1 MRNLTRKQ
9 ILYDCGLEND
19 DLVEN
24 KNIFLNMKF
33 KKESLTYNLYPTSII
48 GFGKNVLIKS
58 DNKEILP
65 ITSSQFSHID
75 SMNLSINAGYK
86 FAFSFIAIDK
96 K

>member
-48 GFGKNVLIKS
+48 GFGK
-58 DNKEILP
+58 
-65 ITSSQFSHID
+65 
-75 SMNLSINAGYK
+75 MC
-86 FAFSFIAIDK
+86 
-96 K
+96 